1 MVMLDIISTIII
13 NTAPGLI
20 MSTKQIRVKHNK
32 HYVHP
37 CPIDKKLSLLNLL
50 ISKYSD
56 MEILVV
62 RANSLDVIKEAVTA
76 NNVTILSDDE
86 LRDSTDDY
94 DLLISYDL
102 PATPALYISR
112 LFCATEMALILLDAK
127 EQKKLYPIET
137 VLKRVIKQEIIE
149 GFEYEED
156 QKLKVAQKSAEKPK
170 EYEFKKTY
178 EDKPKDEKP
187 KYKKDGFKSDKKPF
201 KSNKSNE
208 EKAKQWEKK
217 EKPKNK
223 YLGKDE
229 NGKAL
234 FSGKSGDRNHR
245 YDGTQRDK
253 YDAPKKVGRK
263 ISIKARK
270 PKETPES

>member
-1 MVMLDIISTIII
+1 
-13 NTAPGLI
+13 
-20 MSTKQIRVKHNK
+20 MSAKQITIKHNK

-37 CPIDKKLSLLNLL
+37 CPIEKKLSLLNLL

-76 NNVTILSDDE
+76 DNVTILSDDE
-86 LRDSTDDY
+86 LKDSTKSY
-94 DLLISYDL
+94 ELLISYDL
-102 PATPALYISR
+102 PATPALYINR

-156 QKLKVAQKSAEKPK
+156 QKLKVAPTKPTR
-170 EYEFKKTY
+170 EYEFKKEY
-178 EDKPKDEKP
+178 EEKP
-187 KYKKDGFKSDKKPF
+187 ESDKKPRRDD
-201 KSNKSNE
+201 KTDK
-208 EKAKQWEKK
+208 WEKK
-217 EKPKNK
+217 DKAPNK
-223 YLGKDE
+223 FLGKDE
-229 NGKAL
+229 NGKGI

-245 YDGTQRDK
+245 YDGTPRDK
-253 YDAPKKVGRK
+253 YSAPKKVGRK
-263 ISIKARK
+263 INIKARK
-270 PKETPES
+270 PKEESDSNS

>member
-1 MVMLDIISTIII
+1 
-13 NTAPGLI
+13 
-20 MSTKQIRVKHNK
+20 MSAKQITIKHNK
-32 HYVHP
+32 HHVHP

-76 NNVTILSDDE
+76 DNVTILSDAE
-86 LRDSTDDY
+86 LKDSTKTY
-94 DLLISYDL
+94 ELLISYDL
-102 PATPALYISR
+102 PATPALYINR
-112 LFCATEMALILLDAK
+112 LFCATEMTLILLDAQ

-156 QKLKVAQKSAEKPK
+156 QKLKVAQKPVEKPK

-178 EDKPKDEKP
+178 EEKPKFDKPKYDKP
-187 KYKKDGFKSDKKPF
+187 RRDDDSGDKGKK
-201 KSNKSNE
+201 
-208 EKAKQWEKK
+208 WEKK
-217 EKPKNK
+217 DREPNK
-223 YLGKDE
+223 FLGKDE

-234 FSGKSGDRNHR
+234 FSGKSGERNHR
-245 YDGTQRDK
+245 YDGTPK
-253 YDAPKKVGRK
+253 SKWDAPKKVGRK

-270 PKETPES
+270 PKEEDSNS